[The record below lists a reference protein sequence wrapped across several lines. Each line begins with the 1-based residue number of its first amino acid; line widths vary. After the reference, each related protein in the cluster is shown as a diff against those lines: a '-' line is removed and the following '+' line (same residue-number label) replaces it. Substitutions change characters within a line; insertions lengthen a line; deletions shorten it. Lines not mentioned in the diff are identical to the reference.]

1 MSTPRHCPAYR
12 SSQKHSVLLGRHS
25 LASFVRDHAQA
36 QARHSVGLEDAI
48 GSRLLHFTPSLI
60 ALAVASGVFGF
71 AFGTEIAAA
80 VRVWMDS
87 TAYNHCFLVPPLIG
101 ILLWT
106 RRKVVASAHPSP
118 MPRALLL
125 APGLALLWAA
135 AALLDQCYAYGNQHR
150 RI

>member
-1 MSTPRHCPAYR
+1 MAIDTSTA
-12 SSQKHSVLLGRHS
+12 L
-25 LASFVRDHAQA
+25 
-36 QARHSVGLEDAI
+36 I
-48 GSRLLHFTPSLI
+48 GSNSRGKALRAWLPSLI

-106 RRKVVASAHPSP
+106 RREVVASEHPSP

-135 AALLDQCYAYGNQHR
+135 AALLAVLEAEQLL
-150 RI
+150 